1 MKKKKAIVILICML
15 ALSIAGVFGYNKYV
29 EYREEQIKQETI
41 SSNKTLAQGL
51 LDEFEKAEGHE
62 ERVEVLSKTIST
74 KNEYTE
80 NNEKQY
86 NEVTDC
92 YDSYIEQMRECFIS
106 EYTAGIEENTI
117 PDEEI
122 AECSDK
128 EKLNTL
134 QSGLDEVAKIIEE
147 DKDVVFTTDV
157 DENALIERIEEQ
169 GKKYTDR
176 VAAIEE
182 EERRKAEEEA
192 ARKAEEERKAQ
203 EAAAAQQ
210 QQQYYN
216 NNYSNGGGNSGNNY
230 NGGNSGYYK
239 DGTPYTN
246 LLALSSKLCK

>member
-1 MKKKKAIVILICML
+1 MKKIKAIVILICML
-15 ALSIAGVFGYNKYV
+15 VLAIAGVFGYNKYV

-74 KNEYTE
+74 KNEYTD

-92 YDSYIEQMRECFIS
+92 YDSYIEQMREWFIS

-122 AECSDK
+122 ADCSDK

-134 QSGLDEVAKIIEE
+134 RSGLDEVAKIIEE

-176 VAAIEE
+176 IAAIEE

-192 ARKAEEERKAQ
+192 ARKAEEERKV
-203 EAAAAQQ
+203 
-210 QQQYYN
+210 
-216 NNYSNGGGNSGNNY
+216 
-230 NGGNSGYYK
+230 
-239 DGTPYTN
+239 
-246 LLALSSKLCK
+246 